1 MAHEQLFSSC
11 ISPFL
16 LGRVPLGQ
24 TFFEHV
30 GAHDIWPFSLH
41 LHVLEQLLKL
51 NVSPALYF
59 SPFSFLKHRTG
70 NRKYDYDI
78 SRDARYR
85 SNKRSLDFLCASLLY
100 YYIII
105 LLLYYPHFAPKNYGL
120 IKVISKTRTERYL
133 FCANLHKDIKSDK
146 WQHLAV
152 KTATILGRDWF
163 SPVRFEDKSCS

>member
-24 TFFEHV
+24 IFFEHV

-41 LHVLEQLLKL
+41 LHVLEQLFKL
-51 NVSPALYF
+51 NVSPTLYF

-78 SRDARYR
+78 SFDARYR
-85 SNKRSLDFLCASLLY
+85 SNKRSWISCVLH
-100 YYIII
+100 YYITLI
-105 LLLYYPHFAPKNYGL
+105 LRQRINWL

-133 FCANLHKDIKSDK
+133 FCANLHKDMKSDK
-146 WQHLAV
+146 WRHLAV